1 MELSAL
7 LGLSTKFAE
16 CMLAVKYRRRDQS
29 GRWIGGPMYV
39 MESALGR
46 PGKVLGT
53 GYALF
58 AAVAAFGIGALAQA
72 NAIAGALDGLPPKS
86 VGTATAVLALVI
98 LCGGI
103 RRVSAVS
110 AWLVPAMAV
119 FYLTAALAVI
129 LGHLTALPAAVL
141 LILRSAASPQAVS
154 GGVAGTV
161 AVSAL
166 SAARWGVARGVF
178 SNETG
183 LGSAA
188 IAAASADTD
197 SPVRQGYISM
207 TGNFFDTCVVCT
219 VTGLAICC
227 SGTLGTVD
235 EAGRLLDGG
244 ALTVRAF
251 ETVLGPL
258 GGKLV
263 SAAIVLFAFSSILG
277 WEYQGETAF
286 AYLSGGW
293 GRRVY
298 RLAFTLAVFFGA
310 TSRLEVVYQ
319 LSDIC
324 NAWMCLPNLICLLAL
339 SGTVRREILEFQ
351 RKIQDKG
358 RQNPVNFL

>member
-1 MELSAL
+1 
-7 LGLSTKFAE
+7 
-16 CMLAVKYRRRDQS
+16 
-29 GRWIGGPMYV
+29 
-39 MESALGR
+39 
-46 PGKVLGT
+46 
-53 GYALF
+53 
-58 AAVAAFGIGALAQA
+58 
-72 NAIAGALDGLPPKS
+72 
-86 VGTATAVLALVI
+86 
-98 LCGGI
+98 
-103 RRVSAVS
+103 
-110 AWLVPAMAV
+110 MAV

-129 LGHLTALPAAVL
+129 LGHLDALPGTVL
-141 LILRSAASPQAVS
+141 LILKSAVSPQAVS
-154 GGVAGTV
+154 GGAAGTV
-161 AVSAL
+161 TASVL
-166 SAARWGVARGVF
+166 DAARWGVARGVF
-178 SNETG
+178 SNEAG

-227 SGTLGTVD
+227 SGALGTAD
-235 EAGRLLDGG
+235 EKGRLLDGG

-286 AYLSGGW
+286 SYLSGGC
-293 GRRVY
+293 GRQVY
-298 RLAFTLAVFFGA
+298 RLAFALAVFCGA
-310 TSRLEVVYQ
+310 VARLQAVYQ

-324 NAWMCLPNLICLLAL
+324 NALMCLPNLLCLLAL

-351 RKIQDKG
+351 QKILDKD
-358 RQNPVNFL
+358 RQKPVNFL